1 MATSPAAVSCL
12 PTLAIFPEPSCQV
25 TVGKLTSSAKADR
38 ALERGLILK
47 AQIGEFIKINIL

>member
-1 MATSPAAVSCL
+1 MATAPAAVSCL

-38 ALERGLILK
+38 SLDQTLILK
-47 AQIGEFIKINIL
+47 AQIEEYFETNIL